1 MKWSRLAGMDAQD
14 KVAKKDSKTESKGSE
29 EKPSSAEEVPRRDTS
44 DLTRAAKR
52 NISLIRPERK
62 APARKGKAVGGGDKA
77 EVRRAAVEKARTLKS
92 VKKMKI
98 CHIRDLNLWRVTLYV
113 DEGAKIDLKQYIWD
127 ADQGNLQPLLV
138 VKRIPA
144 VKLDEHINKMQAGRV
159 CEILTQP
166 RSRSDAHD
174 WTRVSLEEPVGGGR
188 TKKMG
193 SIAVPAVPSRQS
205 ESVLQKKG
213 PKGALSN
220 SRPVLAKVVT
230 DRREVGKVK
239 RFLAR
244 WQSAVERKDLKAL
257 RQLYHG
263 NFSAG
268 DLDYQGILQA
278 AKKRFREHRTI
289 KMELDQVKLTK
300 KNNRILVNLAET
312 LWEDGHRT
320 TKRKT
325 LVLAQSPKQGFQ
337 ILTELAAP

>member
-1 MKWSRLAGMDAQD
+1 MKWSRLAGMEAQD
-14 KVAKKDSKTESKGSE
+14 KAAKQDSKTESKGSE
-29 EKPSSAEEVPRRDTS
+29 KKRSSAKEVPRRDTF
-44 DLTRAAKR
+44 DLASAAKR
-52 NISLIRPERK
+52 NTSLNRAERK
-62 APARKGKAVGGGDKA
+62 PPARKGKAVGGGEKA

-98 CHIRDLNLWRVTLYV
+98 CHIKDLDVWRVTLYV
-113 DEGAKIDLKQYIWD
+113 DQGAKIDLKQYIWN
-127 ADQGNLQPLLV
+127 AEQGNLQLLLV
-138 VKRIPA
+138 SKRIPA
-144 VKLDEHINKMQAGRV
+144 AKLDEHINKMQAGRV
-159 CEILTQP
+159 CEILTQA
-166 RSRSDAHD
+166 RSTSDAHN
-174 WTRVSLEEPVGGGR
+174 WARVSVEELVGGGR

-193 SIAVPAVPSRQS
+193 SIAVPSVPPSQS
-205 ESVLQKKG
+205 ESVPQKKG
-213 PKGALSN
+213 SKAALSN
-220 SRPVLAKVVT
+220 SSRVLAKVIT

-289 KMELDQVKLTK
+289 RMELDQVKLTK
-300 KNNRILVNLAET
+300 KNDRILVNLAET

-325 LVLAQSPKQGFQ
+325 LVLEQSPKKGFQ
-337 ILTELAAP
+337 ILTELATP